1 MKTLLKLIGFAA
13 LCAGLALL
21 YRETLGIDPV
31 QRDKTAAMLRELKQL
46 DAEWDV
52 NVLRSKTGLNK
63 NYDPLARPQSTALQV
78 LESASGRLSSLDY
91 RLAESEKQ
99 LKEMLVAK
107 IALIDRFK
115 AQNAILRNS
124 LRFIPLATEDLKAKA
139 REAGESNP
147 AQRTGLT
154 ALVQAADLVLI
165 DTLKLETARDAELNA
180 ALRRRVGALVDRRS
194 SYAPAVQQSFDVFL
208 NHVSTISAQKERE
221 DEVLE
226 ELGKLP
232 VATRIEA
239 VERDFVSAFDRAVA
253 KREKYLMMSYVYGGL
268 LLALL
273 AFVIGR
279 ATTRSRDLEPA
290 TA

>member
-21 YRETLGIDPV
+21 YRETLGIDPA
-31 QRDKTAAMLRELKQL
+31 QRDKIAAMLRELKQL

-63 NYDPLARPQSTALQV
+63 NYDPLARPQTAALQV
-78 LESASGRLSSLDY
+78 LESAGGRLSSMDY

-124 LRFIPLATEDLKAKA
+124 LRFIPLATEDLKSKA
-139 REAGESNP
+139 REAGESNA
-147 AQRTGLT
+147 AQRSEMA

-180 ALRRRVGALVDRRS
+180 ALRRRIGTLVDRRNT
-194 SYAPAVQQSFDVFL
+194 YAPAVQQSFDIFL

-232 VATRIEA
+232 VGTRIDA

-273 AFVIGR
+273 AFMIGR
-279 ATTRSRDLEPA
+279 ATRRSEEFEPA
-290 TA
+290 AA

>member
-1 MKTLLKLIGFAA
+1 
-13 LCAGLALL
+13 
-21 YRETLGIDPV
+21 
-31 QRDKTAAMLRELKQL
+31 
-46 DAEWDV
+46 
-52 NVLRSKTGLNK
+52 
-63 NYDPLARPQSTALQV
+63 
-78 LESASGRLSSLDY
+78 
-91 RLAESEKQ
+91 
-99 LKEMLVAK
+99 MLVAK

-147 AQRTGLT
+147 AQRTEMM

-194 SYAPAVQQSFDVFL
+194 SYAPAVQQSFDIFL